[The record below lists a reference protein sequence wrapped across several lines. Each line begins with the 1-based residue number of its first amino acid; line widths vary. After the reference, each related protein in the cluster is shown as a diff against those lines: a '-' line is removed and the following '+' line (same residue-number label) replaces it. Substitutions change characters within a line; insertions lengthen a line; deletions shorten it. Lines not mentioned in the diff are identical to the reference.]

1 MSRDSNKK
9 TAPATIAAKEKAA
22 EALRLRKAGCGFDEI
37 AQRAGYNSRQ
47 SAHNAVCRAIREIL
61 REPVEELVALD
72 VERLDQLW
80 QANFPAALEGDAQ
93 ALAGCLRI
101 MERRAKLLGL
111 DAAAQKETQ
120 EAPAPTAVMLVP
132 VFESPDAWE
141 QAAIA
146 QQARLKADVKK

>member
-1 MSRDSNKK
+1 MARIGNKK
-9 TAPATIAAKEKAA
+9 TAPAVISAKERAA

-37 AQRAGYNSRQ
+37 ARKAGYASRQ
-47 SAHNAVCRAIREIL
+47 AAHDAVRRAIREIL

-111 DAAAQKETQ
+111 DAAAQKEQ
-120 EAPAPTAVMLVP
+120 EQAERPQTVMLVP
-132 VFESPDAWE
+132 HFATAAEWE
-141 QAAIA
+141 RAAVE
-146 QQARLKADVKK
+146 QQAKLKRDVRN